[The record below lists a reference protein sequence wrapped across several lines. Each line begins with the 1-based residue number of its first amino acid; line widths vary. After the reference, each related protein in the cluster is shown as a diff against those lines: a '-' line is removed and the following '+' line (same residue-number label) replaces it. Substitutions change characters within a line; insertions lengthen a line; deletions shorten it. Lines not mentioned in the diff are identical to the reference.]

1 MKSILHLL
9 FISTILFIAA
19 CGSQKDIVQDTVK
32 EVSSE
37 YTYESVP
44 NDPMNTRIYTLENGL
59 KVYLT
64 QFKDEPR
71 IQTYIPVRTGSR
83 NDPADA
89 TGLAHYLEHMLFKGN
104 SRIASTNWEE
114 EKVLLKKISDLY
126 EKRRTVTDPA
136 ERKAIYAEIDKLSYE
151 ASSYAVTNEYD
162 KMISAMG
169 AKGTNAWTSTD
180 ETVYTNDIP
189 SSELEKWL
197 KLEAARFDEL
207 SLRLFHTELEAVYE
221 EFNRSQDNDFRRV
234 YYEMLELLF
243 PEHPYGTQMT
253 IGKGEHLKNPSMEKI
268 HAYFEKYYIPNN
280 MAICLSGDLD
290 FDKTISLVDRY
301 FGEMEKQSL
310 TVPTFDEMKPISGN
324 PERTIYSKDA
334 ESVTVAWRHPGD
346 GTSASKK
353 MKMIDMLLSNGQAG
367 LMDINLNQAQK
378 ILDGGSSY
386 STNKDYCFHYF
397 QGVPRSGQSLEE
409 VKGLMMA
416 ELDKIKKGDFPD
428 WLMDAVIKDFK
439 YSEMKGM
446 ETNRGRAYSFV
457 DAFINEKEWADKV
470 NSIDAMAKLTK
481 AEIVAYANANYSDDN
496 FVTVYKRL
504 GDPTVELVEK
514 PEITPIQINRD
525 GSSEFSNEIS
535 GIASARMN
543 PLFLDYKSD
552 ISRNSLNGNIPFY
565 YLKNKL
571 NKTFNLIY
579 ILEMGSNNDKALGLA
594 VNYLPYLGT
603 DRYSAEELLQE
614 FFKLGLSF
622 DVNSGAE
629 RVYVSLSGLEESFE
643 EGLKLFEHILANVE
657 PDQAAYD
664 KMIAGM
670 LKSREDSKTNKRALR
685 NMARTWAKYGENSAA
700 RNVLTAAE
708 LKSMKPADLVAKI
721 KSLTSYKH
729 DVFYYGTNAPATVQK
744 SLTTM
749 HKVPASLKD
758 YPESKSYAQLDT
770 EKDKIY
776 FIHYEGMAQAQL
788 DFVSKSK
795 ENYDPEMVPYAYLFN
810 EFFGAGLSS
819 IVFQEI
825 RESKAL
831 AYSAYSFVSSP
842 TKKDEAHYMNA
853 FIGTQVDKLPDA
865 YKAMRELLDNMPDAK
880 AQFMAAKDAVKKKI
894 ETERIT
900 RTSVFW
906 NWQTAKRRGID
917 YDIRESVYRA
927 MDEITW
933 EDFLAWAKTEVNNR
947 NYVMTVMT
955 DRANIDESFLK
966 SLGEY
971 EELDADQLFN
981 Y

>member
-1 MKSILHLL
+1 MKTKL
-9 FISTILFIAA
+9 FLSTLVIFFLVA
-19 CGSQKDIVQDTVK
+19 CGSQKDIVKDTVK
-32 EVSSE
+32 EVTSE

-44 NDPMNTRIYTLENGL
+44 GDPMNTRIYTLDNGL

-71 IQTYIPVRTGSR
+71 VQTYIPVRTGSR

-104 SRIASTNWEE
+104 SNIASTNWEE
-114 EKVLLKKISDLY
+114 EKVLLKQISDLY
-126 EKRRTVTDPA
+126 EKRRTVTDPE
-136 ERKAIYAEIDKLSYE
+136 ERKSIYAQIDKISYE
-151 ASSYAVTNEYD
+151 ASKYAVTNEYD

-189 SSELEKWL
+189 SSEIEKWL

-207 SLRLFHTELEAVYE
+207 ALRLFHTELEAVYE

-234 YYEMLELLF
+234 YYSMLELLF

-268 HAYFEKYYIPNN
+268 HAYFDKYYIPNN
-280 MAICLSGDLD
+280 MAVCLSGDLD
-290 FDKTISLVDRY
+290 FNKTIALVDKY
-301 FGEMEKQSL
+301 FGGMEKQDL
-310 TVPTFDEMKPISGN
+310 EVPTFPAMAAISGN
-324 PERTIYSKDA
+324 PEKTIYSKDA
-334 ESVTVAWRHPGD
+334 ESVSVAWRHPGE
-346 GTSASKK
+346 GTAEADK
-353 MKMIDMLLSNGQAG
+353 MMMIDLLLSNGQAG
-367 LMDINLNQAQK
+367 LMDLNLNQAQK
-378 ILDGGSSY
+378 ILSGGSSY

-397 QGVPRSGQSLEE
+397 NGVPRSGQSLEE

-428 WLMDAVIKDFK
+428 WLMGAVIKDFK

-446 ETNRGRAYSFV
+446 ETNRGRAYAFV
-457 DAFINEKEWADKV
+457 DAFIGEKDWADKV
-470 NSIDAMAKLTK
+470 NHIDKMAKLTK
-481 AEIVAYANANYSDDN
+481 ADIVAYANKMYTDDN
-496 FVTVYKRL
+496 YVTIWKRL
-504 GDPTVELVEK
+504 GDPTVEIVEK

-525 GSSEFSNEIS
+525 GESEFSKTVN
-535 GIASARMN
+535 GIPSARMS
-543 PLFLDYKSD
+543 PLFLDYKAD
-552 ISRNSLNGNIPFY
+552 INAKTLDGEIPFY

-571 NKTFNLIY
+571 NETFSMNY
-579 ILEMGSNNDKALGLA
+579 ILNMGSNHDKTLGLA
-594 VNYLPYLGT
+594 IDYLPYLGT
-603 DRYSAEELLQE
+603 NKYSAEELLQE

-622 DVNSGAE
+622 DVNSGADQ
-629 RVYVSLSGLEESFE
+629 VYVSLSGLDESYE
-643 EGLKLFEHILANVE
+643 EGVKLFEHILANVE

-664 KMIAGM
+664 KMVAGV

-685 NMARTWAKYGENSAA
+685 NGARTWAKYGPNSSF
-700 RNVLTAAE
+700 RNVLSEAE
-708 LKSMKPADLVAKI
+708 LKAINPADLVKKI
-721 KSLTSYKH
+721 KSLSSYKH
-729 DVFYYGTNAPATVQK
+729 DVFYYGTQSPEVVQRTLNTLHAIGG
-744 SLTTM
+744 SD
-749 HKVPASLKD
+749 LKD
-758 YPESKSYAQLDT
+758 YPEAKKYKQLDT
-770 EKDKIY
+770 DKDKIF

-788 DFVSKSK
+788 DFISKARP
-795 ENYDPEMVPYAYLFN
+795 NYDPETIPYAYLFN

-831 AYSAYSFVSSP
+831 AYSAYSYVSSP

-865 YKAMRELLDNMPDAK
+865 YEALRYLLDNMPEAE

-894 ETERIT
+894 ESERIT

-917 YDIRESVYRA
+917 YDIRKDVYTA

-933 EDFLAWAKTEVNNR
+933 DGFKTWAKEEVNDR

-971 EELDADQLFN
+971 KELSADDLFN